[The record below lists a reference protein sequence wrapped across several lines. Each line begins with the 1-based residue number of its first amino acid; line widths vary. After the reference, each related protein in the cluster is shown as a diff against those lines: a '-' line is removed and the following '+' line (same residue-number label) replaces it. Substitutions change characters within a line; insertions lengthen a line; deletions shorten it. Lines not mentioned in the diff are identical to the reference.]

1 MTSRAVKGC
10 AVVNCDRS
18 IVAKSVVRK
27 QLTGVVAA
35 VLALSGVLSGAAT
48 ADPAQDNVVKFD
60 ELSKQAE
67 QLIETVQ
74 SAQLDLDNKVRLQS
88 EAEQRHADDLAVL
101 EAAKAQ
107 LAPRQGAVDQLAAAV
122 YMGGRADGAS
132 AILTAAS
139 PQSFID
145 KLAIQ
150 RVMSTT
156 MSDELRSVRQVE
168 QEAQAI
174 EAASAESAAN
184 ARATADAAAAVR
196 ADLKKKQ
203 SEVQTQV
210 ALLKTRYG
218 MLTPAEQALLGPGAA
233 IPTVGMGGLVPNA
246 RVLAAYII
254 ATYPGVQSIGGVR
267 ADALPDHPSG
277 HAIDIMIGSDMGL
290 GDAINADIQSQSGR
304 FGVAYTMWR
313 VANHFNHVHVTVG

>member
-1 MTSRAVKGC
+1 MNSDLTF
-10 AVVNCDRS
+10 
-18 IVAKSVVRK
+18 VAKSVVRK
-27 QLTGVVAA
+27 QLTGVFAGLVAFSSVWSGVAA
-35 VLALSGVLSGAAT
+35 

-88 EAEQRHADDLAVL
+88 AAEQQHADDLAAL
-101 EAAKAQ
+101 DAAKAQ

-145 KLAIQ
+145 RLAVE
-150 RVMSTT
+150 RVMATT

-168 QEAQAI
+168 QEARTI
-174 EAASAESAAN
+174 EAASAESATN
-184 ARATADAAAAVR
+184 ATAAADAAAAVR

-218 MLTPAEQALLGPGAA
+218 ILTPAEQALLGPGAA

-313 VANHFNHVHVTVG
+313 VANHFNHVHITVS

>member
-1 MTSRAVKGC
+1 
-10 AVVNCDRS
+10 VNCDRS

-35 VLALSGVLSGAAT
+35 LLALSGVLSGAAA

-74 SAQLDLDNKVRLQS
+74 SAQLDLDNKLRLQS
-88 EAEQRHADDLAVL
+88 EAEQRHLDDLAAL

-107 LAPRQGAVDQLAAAV
+107 LVPRQGAVDQLAAAV

-184 ARATADAAAAVR
+184 ARAAADAATAVR
-196 ADLKKKQ
+196 ADLQKKQ

-290 GDAINADIQSQSGR
+290 GDAINADIQSQAGR

-313 VANHFNHVHVTVG
+313 VANHFNHVHVTVS

>member
-1 MTSRAVKGC
+1 M
-10 AVVNCDRS
+10 NFDRS
-18 IVAKSVVRK
+18 VVAKSVVHK
-27 QLTGVVAA
+27 QMAGVVALLVA
-35 VLALSGVLSGAAT
+35 FSGVWSGVAA

-88 EAEQRHADDLAVL
+88 AAEQRHADDLAAL
-101 EAAKAQ
+101 EAAKSQ

-145 KLAIQ
+145 RLAVE

-156 MSDELRSVRQVE
+156 MSDELRNVRRVE
-168 QEAQAI
+168 QEARTI

-313 VANHFNHVHVTVG
+313 VANHFNHVHVTVA

>member
-1 MTSRAVKGC
+1 M
-10 AVVNCDRS
+10 NFDRS
-18 IVAKSVVRK
+18 VVAKSVVHK
-27 QLTGVVAA
+27 QMAGVVAGLVA
-35 VLALSGVLSGAAT
+35 FSGVWSGVAA

-88 EAEQRHADDLAVL
+88 AAEQRHADDLAAL

-145 KLAIQ
+145 RLAVE

-156 MSDELRSVRQVE
+156 MSDELRNVRRVE
-168 QEAQAI
+168 QEARTI

-290 GDAINADIQSQSGR
+290 GDAINADVQSQSGR

>member
-1 MTSRAVKGC
+1 
-10 AVVNCDRS
+10 
-18 IVAKSVVRK
+18 VAKSVVRK
-27 QLTGVVAA
+27 QLIGVVAA
-35 VLALSGVLSGAAT
+35 LLALSGVWSGVAA

-74 SAQLDLDNKVRLQS
+74 SAQLDLDNKMRLQS
-88 EAEQRHADDLAVL
+88 EAEQRHADDLAAL

-107 LAPRQGAVDQLAAAV
+107 LVPRQGAVDQLAAAV

-145 KLAIQ
+145 KLAVQ
-150 RVMSTT
+150 RVMATT
-156 MSDELRSVRQVE
+156 MSDELRSVRQIE

-184 ARATADAAAAVR
+184 ARAAADAATAVR
-196 ADLKKKQ
+196 ADLQKKQ

-290 GDAINADIQSQSGR
+290 GDAINADVQSQTGR

-313 VANHFNHVHVTVG
+313 VANHFNHVHVTVS

>member
-1 MTSRAVKGC
+1 M
-10 AVVNCDRS
+10 NCDRS

-35 VLALSGVLSGAAT
+35 LLALSGVLSGAAA

-88 EAEQRHADDLAVL
+88 EAEQRHADDLAAL

-107 LAPRQGAVDQLAAAV
+107 LAPRQGAVDQLAAAI

-156 MSDELRSVRQVE
+156 MSDELRSIRQVE

-184 ARATADAAAAVR
+184 ARAAADAATAVR
-196 ADLKKKQ
+196 ADLQKKQ